1 MSEFK
6 VIETQEQFDEA
17 IKARLE
23 RDRKSY
29 AKQIEEK
36 LRADGWKSPDELEG
50 MTKELSDKIKTLEE
64 AAAKTA
70 QTLAEKDELIA
81 KGEASTALLT
91 KTRIVLGM
99 GLPLEEADRL
109 VGKDEAD
116 WKADAEAAAKRYQS
130 YAKAQNHPSPIGTP
144 ENTGGGTTRDQ
155 FASWAADAFHN

>member
-1 MSEFK
+1 
-6 VIETQEQFDEA
+6 
-17 IKARLE
+17 
-23 RDRKSY
+23 
-29 AKQIEEK
+29 
-36 LRADGWKSPDELEG
+36 

-155 FASWAADAFHN
+155 FASWAADTFHN